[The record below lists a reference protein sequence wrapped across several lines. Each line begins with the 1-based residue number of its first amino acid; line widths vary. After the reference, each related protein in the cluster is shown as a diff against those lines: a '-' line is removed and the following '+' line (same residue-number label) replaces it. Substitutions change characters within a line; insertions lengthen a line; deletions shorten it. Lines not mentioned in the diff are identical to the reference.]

1 VKFDYLDRYLLEQ
14 VPSKAEIVEDLL
26 RHRAAL
32 PAAAPF
38 YEGIRMLGS
47 RTPDLTFIAL
57 RLVLAGKPADDERVT
72 RLRDIVERARGAGPD
87 REAAVQAYY
96 EELA

>member
-1 VKFDYLDRYLLEQ
+1 MDRYLLEQ
-14 VPSKAEIVEDLL
+14 AASKAEIVKDVL

-32 PAAAPF
+32 PAAAAF
-38 YEGIRMLGS
+38 YEGIRLLGS

-72 RLRDIVERARGAGPD
+72 RLRDIVQRARGTGPD
-87 REAAVQAYY
+87 RQAAVQAYY